1 MGQTSFDP
9 KPNYLVWAGLG
20 QIHFFPFYQ
29 WKTPFE
35 ITPPLK
41 LPQEDDM
48 CYQILHQLGRAS
60 KLLGCFMSKFLKF
73 LASYLLM
80 LFVIFCDPKDQ
91 LCIKFSLGKHELK
104 KYKLQV
110 IMA

>member
-9 KPNYLVWAGLG
+9 KPNYLVRAILG
-20 QIHFFPFYQ
+20 RIQFIFPFQ
-29 WKTPFE
+29 EFKTPFE

-41 LPQEDDM
+41 LPQQDDM

-73 LASYLLM
+73 LASYL
-80 LFVIFCDPKDQ
+80 
-91 LCIKFSLGKHELK
+91 
-104 KYKLQV
+104 
-110 IMA
+110 